1 MEDSGHELV
10 RSERSPRER
19 RTRWSVAMQMQM
31 SQVGPYS
38 GRAQWVTLISR
49 APPAKSLAFQASL
62 QPILQLMGGTIG
74 PAPLLPRREDP
85 SVANIIAGFCTTGF
99 LPVSLFL
106 EIMATG
112 LKRKPPPPPEPHR
125 TGMLVR
131 LLAKILCFPSQTS
144 FVTICFA
151 FVLEFLPSNLPKFRR
166 ERIQRKARAGSPPLF
181 ADFEGYNGHDKVS
194 L

>member
-1 MEDSGHELV
+1 
-10 RSERSPRER
+10 
-19 RTRWSVAMQMQM
+19 
-31 SQVGPYS
+31 
-38 GRAQWVTLISR
+38 
-49 APPAKSLAFQASL
+49 
-62 QPILQLMGGTIG
+62 MGGTIG

-131 LLAKILCFPSQTS
+131 LLAKILCLPSQTS

-151 FVLEFLPSNLPKFRR
+151 FVLEFLPSNLPRFRR

-181 ADFEGYNGHDKVS
+181 ADFEGYNGHDKIS
-194 L
+194 LWTINLMIFAYIYIGRVMRSNLIEIFSFQISFDVNQIIENWKDTFRLNFYVKLFENNVWLIN

>member
-1 MEDSGHELV
+1 
-10 RSERSPRER
+10 
-19 RTRWSVAMQMQM
+19 
-31 SQVGPYS
+31 
-38 GRAQWVTLISR
+38 
-49 APPAKSLAFQASL
+49 
-62 QPILQLMGGTIG
+62 MGGTIG

-131 LLAKILCFPSQTS
+131 LLAKILCLPSQTS

-151 FVLEFLPSNLPKFRR
+151 FVLEFLPSNLPRFRR
-166 ERIQRKARAGSPPLF
+166 ERSNERHEPGRLHFSPISRGIMGTTKYPFERLILWF
-181 ADFEGYNGHDKVS
+181 LRIYIYRSCDEIKFNRNFFVSDFVWCQSNYWELEGYVS
-194 L
+194 IEFLRQIIRK

>member
-1 MEDSGHELV
+1 MGHINQ
-10 RSERSPRER
+10 PGPTGQI
-19 RTRWSVAMQMQM
+19 TRFLGLPLAYPLAY
-31 SQVGPYS
+31 G
-38 GRAQWVTLISR
+38 GDHRAL
-49 APPAKSLAFQASL
+49 
-62 QPILQLMGGTIG
+62 
-74 PAPLLPRREDP
+74 LLPRREDP

-131 LLAKILCFPSQTS
+131 LLAKILCLPSQTS

-151 FVLEFLPSNLPKFRR
+151 FVLEFLPSNLPRFRR

-181 ADFEGYNGHDKVS
+181 ADFEGYNGHDKIS

>member
-1 MEDSGHELV
+1 
-10 RSERSPRER
+10 
-19 RTRWSVAMQMQM
+19 
-31 SQVGPYS
+31 
-38 GRAQWVTLISR
+38 
-49 APPAKSLAFQASL
+49 
-62 QPILQLMGGTIG
+62 MGGTIG

-131 LLAKILCFPSQTS
+131 LLAKILCLPSQTS

-151 FVLEFLPSNLPKFRR
+151 FVLEFLPSNLPRFRR

-194 L
+194 LWTINLMIFAYIYRSCDEIKFNVNFFVSDFVWCQSNYWELERYVSIEFLRQIIRK